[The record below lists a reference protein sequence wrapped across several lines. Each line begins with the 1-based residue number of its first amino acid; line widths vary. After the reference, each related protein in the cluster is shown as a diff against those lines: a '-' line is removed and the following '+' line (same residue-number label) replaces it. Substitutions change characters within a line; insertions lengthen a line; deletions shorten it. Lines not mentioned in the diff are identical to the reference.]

1 MEKLSKLGLLLT
13 LVKVTNMKPPII
25 LSDIEAATN
34 TDILQGTRLQTTP
47 AGGLLT
53 FELQSSDN
61 DATNSFAVSVQLPN
75 GDTPMN
81 GTRIPSGNTASLA
94 GVIDERT
101 NLTVSFPVTQGGHT
115 VFSCSET
122 GTAVLTWRVTYTPA

>member
-1 MEKLSKLGLLLT
+1 M
-13 LVKVTNMKPPII
+13 
-25 LSDIEAATN
+25 
-34 TDILQGTRLQTTP
+34 P

-53 FELQSSDN
+53 FELQASDN
-61 DATNSFAVSVQLPN
+61 DATNNFTVSVQMPG

-81 GTRIPSGNTASLA
+81 DVRIPCGNTADLA

-101 NLTVSFPVTQGGHT
+101 DLQATFPIAQGGHA

-122 GTAVLTWRVTYTPA
+122 GDAELTWRVTYTPGI